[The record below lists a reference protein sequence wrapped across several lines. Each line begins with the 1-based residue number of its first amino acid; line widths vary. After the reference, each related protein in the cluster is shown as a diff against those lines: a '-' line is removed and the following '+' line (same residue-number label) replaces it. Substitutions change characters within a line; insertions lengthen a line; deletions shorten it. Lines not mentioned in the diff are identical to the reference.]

1 MKAENKK
8 TLIKLIISALV
19 IALLVA
25 IVYLIMLA
33 LGITDLT
40 REELQAYIEDT
51 GVIAPIVYILVTFA
65 QVTIVPIPGAVTIL
79 AGSYLFG
86 FWLAFLYS
94 YIGMMIGSVVS
105 FALGRVIGRPYVN
118 WIAGGKD
125 KADEWMKKLH
135 GRENVFLFFAFLLP
149 IFPDD
154 ILCAVAGALPVKWLT
169 FILMQA
175 FTRVTSIICTLIF
188 MSGTVIPFEGWG
200 LIVLGVAAVLAIG
213 AFIISLKYADKLN
226 EIFSNFIDKLTGK
239 GKRERKEQTEE

>member
-8 TLIKLIISALV
+8 ILVKLLISGLIIGVLV
-19 IALLVA
+19 LA
-25 IVYLIMLA
+25 VYLIMRA
-33 LGITDLT
+33 FGITELT
-40 REELQAYIEDT
+40 KEELQTYIEET
-51 GVIAPIVYILVTFA
+51 GVIAPIVYVLVTFA
-65 QVTIVPIPGAVTIL
+65 QVTLIPIPGAVTIL

-118 WIAGGKD
+118 WVAGGKE
-125 KADEWMKKLH
+125 KADEWMQKLH

-175 FTRVTSIICTLIF
+175 FTRIISILCTLIF

-200 LIVLGVAAVLAIG
+200 LVVLGVVAALAIA
-213 AFIISLKYADKLN
+213 AFIVSLKYADKLN
-226 EIFSNFIDKLTGK
+226 QMFSNFIDKIIGK
-239 GKRERKEQTEE
+239 KKNKEQTEE